1 MSHIRS
7 DFPEPYESPAD
18 GLRGKTSIF
27 SHPVYLFLREFSLQ
41 DSRGGS
47 QPCLPVLR
55 KKATDLWIATQLNRL
70 PDCDWVHLVFT
81 LPDTL
86 WQVFESN
93 RWLLNDVCRL
103 AVENLLYTARKRGPE
118 PGIFCAIHT
127 YGRRLNWHPHVHV
140 SVTCGGLNKH
150 GQWKKLSFPKDAMRS
165 WWMWNM
171 RLLLLKAWSEGMAM
185 PESLSHITTESQW
198 RSLVLKAGGKYWH
211 VYMSKKTAGG
221 RNTARYLGRY
231 LKKPPIAASRLAHY
245 NGGASL
251 SFRYLDHKTGE
262 TATETLTQRELV
274 ARLKQH
280 IPEKFF
286 KMVRYFGFLA
296 NRMCGEK
303 LPQVYRALGMDK
315 PEPVAKVC
323 YVQMVKQFLSRDPFE
338 CVLCGGRMVYR
349 RAIAGL
355 NVSGLK
361 KNTRDISL

>member
-1 MSHIRS
+1 MT
-7 DFPEPYESPAD
+7 E
-18 GLRGKTSIF
+18 
-27 SHPVYLFLREFSLQ
+27 
-41 DSRGGS
+41 
-47 QPCLPVLR
+47 
-55 KKATDLWIATQLNRL
+55 
-70 PDCDWVHLVFT
+70 
-81 LPDTL
+81 
-86 WQVFESN
+86 
-93 RWLLNDVCRL
+93 LLC
-103 AVENLLYTARKRGPE
+103 AVGVVPQS
-118 PGIFCAIHT
+118 
-127 YGRRLNWHPHVHV
+127 GR
-140 SVTCGGLNKH
+140 
-150 GQWKKLSFPKDAMRS
+150 
-165 WWMWNM
+165 
-171 RLLLLKAWSEGMAM
+171 
-185 PESLSHITTESQW
+185 I
-198 RSLVLKAGGKYWH
+198 YWH

-262 TATETLTQRELV
+262 TATETLTQRERV

-296 NRMCGEK
+296 NRVCGEK

-323 YVQMVKQFLSRDPFE
+323 YAQMVKQFLSRASFE

-349 RAIAGL
+349 RAITGL

-361 KNTRDISL
+361 KNARDISLLRYMPA